1 MNNKIYLST
10 VLALG
15 LSALS
20 FTSHASELDQYL
32 QQKQIIDA
40 EYKIKNT
47 TGLNEILNIISVE
60 DSRTLPYQVDQNT
73 IIEQMQLFA
82 DRVEVKGLISSP
94 DFEQFAQDVGHSEV
108 KKIMKKNLL
117 QNCEMIF
124 EHQFQR
130 VNPYRIELQL
140 SSAQQQYQLLL
151 KNSECQF

>member
-15 LSALS
+15 LSVFS

-40 EYKIKNT
+40 KYKIKNT

-82 DRVEVKGLISSP
+82 DRVEVKGLINSP

-140 SSAQQQYQLLL
+140 SSAQQQYQLQL
-151 KNSECQF
+151 KNSECKF

>member
-20 FTSHASELDQYL
+20 FTSHANELDQYL

-82 DRVEVKGLISSP
+82 DRVEVKGLINSP

-140 SSAQQQYQLLL
+140 SSAQQQYQLQL
-151 KNSECQF
+151 KNSECKF

>member
-1 MNNKIYLST
+1 MPFHSPAT
-10 VLALG
+10 
-15 LSALS
+15 
-20 FTSHASELDQYL
+20 SELDQYL

-94 DFEQFAQDVGHSEV
+94 DFEQFAQDVGYSEV

-140 SSAQQQYQLLL
+140 SSAQQQYQLQL

>member
-20 FTSHASELDQYL
+20 FTSRASELDQYL

-82 DRVEVKGLISSP
+82 DRVEVKGLINSP

-140 SSAQQQYQLLL
+140 SSAQQQYQLQL
-151 KNSECQF
+151 KNSECKF